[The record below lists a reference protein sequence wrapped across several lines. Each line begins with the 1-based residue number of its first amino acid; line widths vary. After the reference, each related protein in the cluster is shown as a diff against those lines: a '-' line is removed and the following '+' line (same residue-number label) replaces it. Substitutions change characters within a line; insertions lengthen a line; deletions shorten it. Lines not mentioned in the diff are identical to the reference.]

1 MSNTQMT
8 VQIPPSLHKVQQ
20 VLNPHAQGRSVTLSM
35 DDDGSK
41 ICLQGDGQTKRVCL
55 HRDAADKPKVVLLDG
70 QQQLHC
76 NDISNDGKT
85 IGRVCW
91 AWTGEKM

>member
-1 MSNTQMT
+1 MSKQLT
-8 VQIPPSLHKVQQ
+8 VPIPEQLQNMHK
-20 VLNPHAQGRSVTLSM
+20 VLNPHTQGRSVTLSM

-41 ICLQGDGQTKRVCL
+41 ICLQGDGQSQRVCL
-55 HRDAADKPKVVLLDG
+55 HRDTSDKPNVILLPD

-85 IGRVCW
+85 IGRVCF
-91 AWTGEKM
+91 AWTGRM

>member
-1 MSNTQMT
+1 MT
-8 VQIPPSLHKVQQ
+8 VPIPPSLQSMHQ
-20 VLNPHAQGRSVTLSM
+20 VLNPHTQGRSVTLSM
-35 DDDGSK
+35 DDDGGK

-55 HRDAADKPKVVLLDG
+55 HRDAADKPNVVLLAG